1 MEYVAKVTLYHN
13 TKGLIEEGTTVEFTK
28 EEVAEYDKGY
38 FKDLFETVGAE
49 EVAEVEP
56 TEEPVEETVEPTE
69 EPVEETVEP
78 TEEKPKAKTK
88 GKKAEETAE

>member
-28 EEVAEYDKGY
+28 EEVAEYDKDY

-49 EVAEVEP
+49 ETAEVEP
-56 TEEPVEETVEPTE
+56 TEEIVEPT
-69 EPVEETVEP
+69 
-78 TEEKPKAKTK
+78 PKKR

>member
-28 EEVAEYDKGY
+28 EEVAEYDKDY

-56 TEEPVEETVEPTE
+56 TEETVEPA
-69 EPVEETVEP
+69 EETVEP

>member
-28 EEVAEYDKGY
+28 EEVAEYDNDY

-56 TEEPVEETVEPTE
+56 TEETVEPT
-69 EPVEETVEP
+69 PN
-78 TEEKPKAKTK
+78 KR
-88 GKKAEETAE
+88 GKKAKETAE

>member
-1 MEYVAKVTLYHN
+1 MEYIAKVTLYHN

-28 EEVAEYDKGY
+28 EEVAEYDKDY

-56 TEEPVEETVEPTE
+56 TEETVETTPN
-69 EPVEETVEP
+69 
-78 TEEKPKAKTK
+78 KR

>member
-28 EEVAEYDKGY
+28 EEVAEYDKDY
-38 FKDLFETVGAE
+38 FKDLFETVGDAS
-49 EVAEVEP
+49 AEVE
-56 TEEPVEETVEPTE
+56 EVEEA
-69 EPVEETVEP
+69 ET
-78 TEEKPKAKTK
+78 TPKKR

>member
-56 TEEPVEETVEPTE
+56 TEE
-69 EPVEETVEP
+69 TVEP

>member
-28 EEVAEYDKGY
+28 EEVAEYDKDY

-56 TEEPVEETVEPTE
+56 TEETVEPT
-69 EPVEETVEP
+69 EETVEP

-88 GKKAEETAE
+88 GKKA

>member
-28 EEVAEYDKGY
+28 EEVAEYDKDY

-56 TEEPVEETVEPTE
+56 TEETVEPTEETVEPTE
-69 EPVEETVEP
+69 ETVEP
-78 TEEKPKAKTK
+78 TPNKR
-88 GKKAEETAE
+88 GKKAKETAE

>member
-28 EEVAEYDKGY
+28 EEVAEYDKDY

-56 TEEPVEETVEPTE
+56 AEETVEPAEETVEPT
-69 EPVEETVEP
+69 
-78 TEEKPKAKTK
+78 PKKR

>member
-28 EEVAEYDKGY
+28 EEVAEYDKDY
-38 FKDLFETVGAE
+38 FNELFETVGAE
-49 EVAEVEP
+49 EVAEEVAE
-56 TEEPVEETVEPTE
+56 VEEAE
-69 EPVEETVEP
+69 EAEAT
-78 TEEKPKAKTK
+78 PKKR

>member
-13 TKGLIEEGTTVEFTK
+13 TKGLIEEGATVEFTK
-28 EEVAEYDKGY
+28 DEVAEYDKGY

-49 EVAEVEP
+49 ETAEVE
-56 TEEPVEETVEPTE
+56 EEPTDT
-69 EPVEETVEP
+69 
-78 TEEKPKAKTK
+78 TEEKPKAKAK

>member
-1 MEYVAKVTLYHN
+1 MEYIAKVTLYHN

-28 EEVAEYDKGY
+28 EEVAEYDKDY

-56 TEEPVEETVEPTE
+56 KEETVEPTE
-69 EPVEETVEP
+69 ETVEP
-78 TEEKPKAKTK
+78 TPNKR
-88 GKKAEETAE
+88 GKKAKETAE